1 MRSAGYASS
10 AVLASLLAAALPAHA
25 GGGGTAP
32 ADPESPLLDVL
43 LVVDISGSVD
53 GLAPESV
60 GGFLGALPPGTRL
73 AVVAFGD
80 DASIVRPL
88 AALSGPADLDA
99 AKQRIS
105 GLAFR
110 GRHTE
115 LGEGLLLALLEGAA
129 DEGSASTRR
138 VVLLSDGRLDPKA
151 GRAAIPEAL
160 QSLRNEILPAFAAA
174 GLPVF
179 TAARGEPDLALLR
192 EVSERTGGRCALA
205 PDGPALE
212 DALALLAESFA
223 FDSQLVPP
231 AASPPAAPAA
241 VASSVPA
248 RKARA
253 PRDAGRSVDE
263 VAAVAPVLVAAI
275 AAILLAV
282 AVAVHRRRSATKGE
296 PISNATETELCA
308 QRLDLEDQLVTAW
321 EAERAARD
329 GQHRLAEELFLV
341 LDHLD
346 RTDAGASGDDRL
358 RWFRDKLDRVLA
370 GAGIGEI
377 RVEIGDAFDSGV
389 HRHVG
394 ERDAELPRGAVLA
407 VTRKGYVRRGED
419 GRGEARVLRPAEV
432 VLSSGRTAQ
441 VN

>member
-1 MRSAGYASS
+1 MRSAGCASS
-10 AVLASLLAAALPAHA
+10 AVLASLLAATLPVRA
-25 GGGGTAP
+25 G
-32 ADPESPLLDVL
+32 PEPPLLDVL
-43 LVVDISGSVD
+43 LVVDVSGSVD

-60 GGFLGALPPGTRL
+60 GGFLGALPPATRL
-73 AVVAFGD
+73 AVIAFGD

-88 AALSGPADLDA
+88 AALSGPADLEA
-99 AKQRIS
+99 ATQRIS

-115 LGEGLLLALLEGAA
+115 LGEGLLLALLEGDADDRRAA
-129 DEGSASTRR
+129 TRR

-160 QSLRNEILPAFAAA
+160 RSLRNEILPAFAAA

-179 TAARGEPDLALLR
+179 TVARGEPDLGLLR

-212 DALALLAESFA
+212 DVLALLAESLA
-223 FDSQLVPP
+223 LDSQLVPP
-231 AASPPAAPAA
+231 AASPPAETAA
-241 VASSVPA
+241 VAASVPA
-248 RKARA
+248 REARA
-253 PRDAGRSVDE
+253 PRAVGRAFIESRAGATV
-263 VAAVAPVLVAAI
+263 VVAAI
-275 AAILLAV
+275 AAVLLAV
-282 AVAVHRRRSATKGE
+282 AVAVYGRRSATRGE
-296 PISNATETELCA
+296 PLSNAAEAELRA
-308 QRLDLEDQLVTAW
+308 KRLDLEDQLVTAW

-346 RTDAGASGDDRL
+346 RTEAGASGDDRL
-358 RWFRDKLDRVLA
+358 RWFRGKLDRVLA
-370 GAGIGEI
+370 GAGIDEI
-377 RVEIGDAFDSGV
+377 RVEIGDAFDGGV

-407 VTRKGYVRRGED
+407 VTRKGYVRRGEG
-419 GRGEARVLRPAEV
+419 GRVQARVLRPAEV
-432 VLSSGRTAQ
+432 VLSSGR
-441 VN
+441 